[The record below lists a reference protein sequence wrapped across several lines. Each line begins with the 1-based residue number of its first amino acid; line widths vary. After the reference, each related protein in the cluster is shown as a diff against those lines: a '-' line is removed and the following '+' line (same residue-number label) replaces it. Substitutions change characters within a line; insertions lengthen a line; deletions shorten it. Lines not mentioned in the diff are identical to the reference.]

1 MMAIHGFVLQLAG
14 GTPIVYDNDLVVRLD
29 GGWMPCGFW
38 VERYVRHPVYG
49 GSPRESNVA
58 VEKLTETRDHYE
70 KFPFIEGGSERI
82 AWWQE
87 YLKPFLPDSALQ
99 GRLIGDIG
107 SSVGEISRGLGNRG
121 ARTVCL
127 DVTLAALR
135 RCLEINPNSDAF
147 HGDALNLPFADE
159 TFDHTVCIGVL
170 MITSDCRRG
179 LQEVARVTAAGGTVV
194 LFIYNYWSYL
204 NLVYH
209 LFKPV
214 RKILSL
220 EDVPR
225 PLVRMMG
232 FFARRHLGM
241 DLDDAQLRRL
251 LGDKLWTPQ
260 ATFHT
265 VNQIRKWGEAEGL
278 VLRRWKRFYHH
289 YANVMAFQK
298 SGVLR
303 DNSMQGVE
311 VRCLDC
317 GDSPLPRFEEGYHC
331 GNCGKVYEKKENIHR
346 FLCHGLPAEH

>member
-38 VERYVRHPVYG
+38 VERYVRHLVYG

-107 SSVGEISRGLGNRG
+107 SNVGEISRGLGNRG

-232 FFARRHLGM
+232 VGYPLHSGTPYGLWPRGSGTGM
-241 DLDDAQLRRL
+241 
-251 LGDKLWTPQ
+251 
-260 ATFHT
+260 
-265 VNQIRKWGEAEGL
+265 
-278 VLRRWKRFYHH
+278 
-289 YANVMAFQK
+289 
-298 SGVLR
+298 
-303 DNSMQGVE
+303 
-311 VRCLDC
+311 
-317 GDSPLPRFEEGYHC
+317 
-331 GNCGKVYEKKENIHR
+331 
-346 FLCHGLPAEH
+346 